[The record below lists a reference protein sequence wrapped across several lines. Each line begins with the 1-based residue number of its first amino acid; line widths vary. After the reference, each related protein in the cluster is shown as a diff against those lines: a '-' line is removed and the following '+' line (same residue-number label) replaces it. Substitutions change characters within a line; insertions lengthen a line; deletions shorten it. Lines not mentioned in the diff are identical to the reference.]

1 MRYKAKKITVSLG
14 LLLVFSSFFQANAW
28 IQEDERL
35 FQEAKILIFDKEWRE
50 AQEKLD
56 ELLEEYPESSWYSQA
71 LFWKGK
77 CLEEQRGKEVD
88 AINTYKRFVLLKKRS
103 ESLAEESEIAIIDLA
118 FKLYERG
125 KRSHLREIETR
136 LFSRNKVV
144 KYYAAFKLSYIKNKK
159 VASKGIP
166 VLKDILQKESDTEL
180 KDRAKIALLRI
191 DPEILRDFEEE
202 RYERKA
208 SILHIRV
215 QNKWKKEPTFSLN
228 IPWALADLALSAIP
242 DEAMAELRE
251 EGYDL
256 DGIIKEI
263 TEYRGKVFEIKT
275 KDSIIKIWID

>member
-77 CLEEQRGKEVD
+77 CLEEQRGKELD

-125 KRSHLREIETR
+125 KQSHLREIETR
-136 LFSRNKVV
+136 LFNRNKVV

-208 SILHIRV
+208 RILHIRV
-215 QNKWKKEPTFSLN
+215 QNRWKKEPTFSLN

-263 TEYRGKVFEIKT
+263 TEYRGKIFEIKT